1 MRGCRYLTDVAMG
14 HLTLVRG
21 SLREL
26 DIGHC
31 NGISGAGLRHL
42 YELRLDDV
50 IRGLAY

>member
-14 HLTLVRG
+14 HLSLVCG

-31 NGISGAGLRHL
+31 NGISGAGLNHL
-42 YELRLDDV
+42 YRLRSDDV
-50 IRGLAY
+50 IRDLM